1 MPIYN
6 VNSTDSFTVTKTKTS
21 FPSELEISS
30 EGVVKTY
37 GGLIL
42 VKLNLKNRNVP
53 AFNATI
59 HLKYRSSDGHEH
71 NDTYN
76 VHYEAPAN

>member
-6 VNSTDSFTVTKTKTS
+6 VHSTDSFTVTKTKTS

-53 AFNATI
+53 AFNAAI
-59 HLKYRSSDGHEH
+59 HLKYRSSDGHEN

-76 VHYEAPAN
+76 VHY